1 MSDPLSTDFRWHFD
15 QLSITFSII
24 SDLKFLELH
33 LDELQG
39 MAM

>member
-1 MSDPLSTDFRWHFD
+1 MSDPLSTVD